1 MPVRVTDLTEADIPG
16 AVSAIQEAFAD
27 DPYNNWVFD
36 KSKFNPQRNAASL
49 GIRCRWGMRNGI
61 FQVAKEEGNDEVLG
75 VAMWLKPQRTDQPI
89 SWHDWF
95 EGWRLWFNQIG
106 MNLWYGRG
114 GLIVKVG
121 RVYAEPFV
129 YQTTIRR
136 QLASYARSSPFL
148 FLPSSSD
155 PLLTEKPPRQR
166 YYIWKEAQ
174 AKVQS
179 HVWTDPRG
187 YYFLNIMVV
196 VPGAQGRGI
205 GRQMMRTV
213 TDRADAEG
221 VPCYLESSRDEP
233 NVRIYGRFGFR
244 FAAELECDD
253 NGDAIRLFAMVRE
266 PGAGLQSQPPPN

>member
-16 AVSAIQEAFAD
+16 AVSAIQRYKREAFAD

-61 FQVAKEEGNDEVLG
+61 FQVAKEEGSDEVLG

-95 EGWRLWFNQIG
+95 EGWRLWFNQVG

-114 GLIVKVG
+114 GLIVK
-121 RVYAEPFV
+121 
-129 YQTTIRR
+129 
-136 QLASYARSSPFL
+136 
-148 FLPSSSD
+148 
-155 PLLTEKPPRQR
+155 R

-179 HVWTDPRG
+179 HVWTDPLG

-205 GRQMMRTV
+205 GRQMMRAV

-221 VPCYLESSRDEP
+221 RPCYLESSRDEP

-253 NGDAIRLFAMVRE
+253 DGDAIRLFAMVRE
-266 PGAGLQSQPPPN
+266 PGAGPQPQPPPN